1 MHAMLQSKA
10 MPNWH
15 AGVASTA
22 QLGTSTGPHCNA
34 THCTLLHHTAQRSA
48 ATHHTTPRCTAPSR
62 TTPHRATQHR
72 ATPNQT
78 LPPRPP
84 FHQGHPPTKA
94 TLPSRPPS
102 HRFLPEW
109 FMPLWTRSLS
119 PALSAHIFHLFTL
132 EGEALLL
139 RASLAVCNCISSQ
152 LLSSVDMS
160 AVRSVLSTAPAS
172 ISVTEFCAA
181 LDHCTIPEVALRP
194 FIRPR

>member
-1 MHAMLQSKA
+1 MGGVRMHAMLQSKA
-10 MPNWH
+10 MLNWH

-22 QLGTSTGPHCNA
+22 QLGTSTRPHRNA
-34 THCTLLHHTAQRSA
+34 THCTLLHHTTQRSA
-48 ATHHTTPRCTAPSR
+48 AMHHTTPRHTAPR
-62 TTPHRATQHR
+62 HTAPRHTKPD
-72 ATPNQT
+72 
-78 LPPRPP
+78 PPTKEPS
-84 FHQGHPPTKA
+84 HQGHPPPKA
-94 TLPSRPPS
+94 TLPPRPPS

-119 PALSAHIFHLFTL
+119 PALSAHIFHLFSL